1 MIKLYKDYFLKHDVI
16 LFKNNI
22 DEKKHLMWKYGGV
35 PCIDAGLW
43 DKHKGQVEDVVFHTN
58 ENRVFKASKDNF
70 EKNRQEFTGA
80 FGRQYYIPYENWEIT
95 NK

>member
-35 PCIDAGLW
+35 PCIDADLW
-43 DKHKGQVEDVVFHTN
+43 DKNKGQIEDIVFHTTSG
-58 ENRVFKASKDNF
+58 RTFKSSKDNF
-70 EKNRQEFTGA
+70 ENKKKEQISS
-80 FGRQYYIPYENWEIT
+80 FGRQYYMLYEDWET